1 MFPETISD
9 KLADIVVKQ
18 STSLSAEERL
28 ALLLQYAT
36 KAQALWLAKGA
47 NGFVMIENGDDII
60 LPVWP
65 HADLVMTWD
74 VAAQSDVTPEQV
86 TLSEFLNT
94 WLPGL
99 QANQTGICVFPLS
112 QEDAGIFMTAE
123 ELKQS
128 LEEEAK

>member
-65 HADLVMTWD
+65 HADLVMKIGRAH
-74 VAAQSDVTPEQV
+74 V
-86 TLSEFLNT
+86 
-94 WLPGL
+94 
-99 QANQTGICVFPLS
+99 
-112 QEDAGIFMTAE
+112 
-123 ELKQS
+123 
-128 LEEEAK
+128 